1 MDQDLHTILDELEE
15 MLDNAP
21 HIPLTGRAV
30 VDLDRVFAILDKL
43 RKEIPEGVQQAQR
56 VVRDRDRILAQAREE
71 AEAIIKEA
79 QGYAEKLTRESI
91 VTQRAEEEAGRILD
105 EARRQ
110 GRDVRLGAREYAA
123 EILEKLEANLQKA
136 MAVVRQGIEELGP
149 TRALTEEEVDQESV
163 RR

>member
-79 QGYAEKLTRESI
+79 QGYAEKLTRESV